1 MSFIISQG
9 SSLYRGSRLEV
20 GSGLALSQVSVGG
33 RYVTKIDTAAAF
45 GITQEQADIRYVLKA
60 GDTMT
65 GSLYNSKAGG
75 GSASAFY
82 ANSTQPS
89 YAWRESDAGADSKI
103 WDMSVVGGE
112 MLLRGIND
120 AESVGTT
127 LAKWTRAGAY
137 LVTGNVGIGG
147 AATYPFTVRVGTN
160 ENLGIRSL
168 GPGLNIVAIN
178 DALSSAVA
186 LSLTV
191 SSLTINPD
199 PGGSETFRVGGTGR
213 FSSYLLASA
222 VVAGTD
228 PGGSETLRA
237 QSLRAGSGY
246 FTGSVDID
254 RVANANLLI
263 LRTAGTARWIHYIPA
278 TSWDLWDQANSNLA
292 MTISAGAGG
301 THVLAVS
308 GSIMPYSD
316 GSGVLGNTSGRWA
329 GASFNWNGGITMRT
343 TAGNPRAVY
352 GDSSVAYL
360 WYDIDAVGSRFNG
373 GLQVGAGTPGAA
385 GTITATSSI
394 QAGSHIL
401 MPLGSNFFFD
411 GGSTTFMSATSANKI
426 SFFTNSAER
435 LYMTTSIVSTVS
447 VQLYGAGNPQLLLGG
462 HSGTGGNLIWY
473 EGVNQRW
480 LAYMNNADTTLYF
493 RDVVT
498 PGTLL
503 ALVPGAG
510 SVRHLLLGGAL
521 SIRGDGN
528 LSTPTYTVQVANF
541 RGTVGVATHSDV
553 AGDIGFYRTGTVASG
568 VAWGF
573 IFDATI
579 QSTFASRQVNYGAGD
594 SVLQVQAQTGDPML
608 QLVTAGG
615 KSWTIGNDNSEGDS
629 FTINPDGY
637 VGGATN
643 FTTWHPTTKHIA
655 WGLNQTN
662 AARAWWDARA
672 LSVNGQGTLRI
683 YEIGASVNTTA
694 SSDYVVG
701 LYMVPTLA
709 SSFTAIQY
717 FALRVGNPTAT
728 GSGSYSNQYGLY
740 IDALSGF
747 TNNYAV
753 YVAGANPSYFGGA
766 VTIDG
771 ALAFNG
777 SVTLEAGER
786 FYFDSGNNYW
796 HRPASNQFGVV
807 VNGSNMLTLTATALE
822 TVGDVHLQIN
832 ERVDWNGNNR
842 GYVYAFSSD
851 YYDLQFFVN
860 ANRIFQLQWAYA
872 FFYAGC
878 EVRFYNAANTQYA
891 YMKYELVDG
900 LHGMRPSGTLAM
912 HEWVR
917 FQGGV
922 GIYWST
928 YGGGWVMLGSTY
940 IEAYGNK
947 KVKAQDFELT

>member
-60 GDTMT
+60 GDAMT
-65 GSLYNSKAGG
+65 GSLTNSKAGG

-82 ANSTQPS
+82 VNSTQPT

-112 MLLRGIND
+112 MLLRAIND

-127 LAKWTRAGAY
+127 LAKWTRAGVFTT
-137 LVTGNVGIGG
+137 LGNVGVIGP
-147 AATYPFTVRVGTN
+147 ATYPLTVKTGTN

-168 GPGLNIVAIN
+168 PGLNIVAIN
-178 DALSSAVA
+178 DALSATVP
-186 LSLTV
+186 LSFTV
-191 SSLTINPD
+191 SSIVVNTD
-199 PGGSETFRVGGTGR
+199 PGGSEMFRVGGTGR

-237 QSLRAGSGY
+237 QTLRAGATY
-246 FTGSVDID
+246 LVGSLNID
-254 RVANANLLI
+254 LAANSNLI
-263 LRTAGTARWIHYIPA
+263 VLRTSGTARWVHYIPA

-292 MTISAGAGG
+292 MTMTAGAAG
-301 THVLAVS
+301 THALYVS
-308 GSIMPYSD
+308 GSVMPYAD
-316 GSGVLGNTSGRWA
+316 GNGALGNASNRWA
-329 GASFNWNGGITMRT
+329 AGSFNWNGGIFFRT
-343 TAGNPRAVY
+343 STGNYRAVY

-360 WYDIDAVGSRFNG
+360 WYDVDGVGARFVG
-373 GLQVGAGTPGAA
+373 GLLVGGGTPGSA
-385 GTITATSSI
+385 GTITAASTI
-394 QAGSHIL
+394 AAGSHIF
-401 MPLGSNFFFD
+401 MPTGANFFFD
-411 GGSTTFMSATSANKI
+411 GGSTTFMSAPSANKI

-435 LYMTTSIVSTVS
+435 LYMTTSLVSTVNFQITS
-447 VQLYGAGNPQLLLGG
+447 AANPSLLLGG
-462 HSGTGGNLIWY
+462 TASTGGNVTWY
-473 EGVNQRW
+473 EATNQRW
-480 LAYMNNADTTLYF
+480 VAYMNAADTNLYF
-493 RDVVT
+493 RDVT
-498 PGTLL
+498 NAGMLL
-503 ALVPGAG
+503 ALAQGTGATRYLM
-510 SVRHLLLGGAL
+510 VGGGVN
-521 SIRGDGN
+521 IRGDGN
-528 LSTPTYTVQVANF
+528 ISAPTYTVDVQNF
-541 RGTVGVATHSDV
+541 RGTVGYRAHSDT
-553 AGDIGFYRTGTVASG
+553 AGDVGFYRTGTVASG

-579 QSTFASRQVNYGAGD
+579 QSTFTSRQVNYGAGD
-594 SVLQVQAQTGDPML
+594 SVFTLQTQTGDPML

-615 KSWTIGNDNSEGDS
+615 KSWTVGVDNSEADS

-655 WGLNQTN
+655 WGLNQTS

-694 SSDYVVG
+694 SSDYVIG

-709 SSFTAIQY
+709 SSFTAINY
-717 FALRVGNPTAT
+717 YALRVGNPTAT
-728 GSGSYSNQYGLY
+728 GSGSYNAQYGLY
-740 IDALSGF
+740 IDPLSGF
-747 TNNYAV
+747 GLNYGV

-786 FYFDSGNNYW
+786 FYFDSGNNYF
-796 HRPASNQFGVV
+796 HRPGANQFGVV

-822 TVGDVHLQIN
+822 TVGDIHLQIN

-842 GYVYAFSSD
+842 GYVYAYSAD

-872 FFYAGC
+872 HFYASC
-878 EVRFYNAANTQYA
+878 EVRFYNGANTQYA
-891 YMKYELVDG
+891 YLTYSLVDG
-900 LHGMRPSGTLAM
+900 LHGLKPSGPLRM
-912 HEWVR
+912 EEWVR
-917 FQGGV
+917 FQGSVGV
-922 GIYWST
+922 YWST
-928 YGGGWVMLGSTY
+928 YGGGWLMQGSTY